1 MKILMLYT
9 PFFGYE
15 EGMKAE
21 LEQMGHQVFLRSTRA
36 FKKPIGRAFYKFLPK
51 LLTPIN
57 NKYFQSIL
65 DELQEESFD
74 ILLTNDR
81 IPTFF
86 VQALKARC
94 PQIRCILYM
103 EDSVENLR
111 HIKETFPVYHR
122 IVTFDRQDAQ
132 KYSFDFQPLYYRS
145 EYAQNTE
152 GSCAYDISFVGTCHS
167 DRYRVIRQVQQYCR
181 EHGYQFYV
189 FCYLQSKLLQQL
201 LL

>member
-21 LEQMGHQVFLRSTRA
+21 LERMGHQVFLRSTRA
-36 FKKPIGRAFYKFLPK
+36 FKKPIGRAFYKFLPR
-51 LLTPIN
+51 LMTPIN
-57 NKYFQSIL
+57 NKYFQGIL

-86 VQALKARC
+86 VQALKDRC
-94 PQIRCILYM
+94 PQIRCVLYM

-111 HIKETFPVYHR
+111 RIQDTFSVYHR
-122 IVTFDRQDAQ
+122 IVTFDRRDAR
-132 KYSFDFQPLYYRS
+132 KYGFDFQPLYYRS
-145 EYAQNTE
+145 EYAQAAQE
-152 GSCAYDISFVGTCHS
+152 PCAYT
-167 DRYRVIRQVQQYCR
+167 
-181 EHGYQFYV
+181 
-189 FCYLQSKLLQQL
+189 L